1 MEKRKNLCQRTH
13 ENQADDEM
21 TMPPESEEPPADLL
35 PEVYITDDLTQRKA
49 RLAFLARNL
58 KRNKLI
64 SDTWTMDC
72 KILIKNLYGRIRQV
86 NHESDLA
93 EYDTTQRNQPEWQK

>member
-1 MEKRKNLCQRTH
+1 
-13 ENQADDEM
+13 
-21 TMPPESEEPPADLL
+21 MPPESEEETPADPL

-58 KRNKLI
+58 KRNELI
-64 SDTWTMDC
+64 SDSWTMDC
-72 KILIKNLYGRIRQV
+72 KILIKNLYSHICQV

-93 EYDTTQRNQPEWQK
+93 EYDTTQRNQPE